1 MTLELIEVTKDHI
14 NLDSL
19 HKIQLKKNKEA
30 PLKRFHHWIFSGA
43 LHPQCDLPPDGT
55 VVKVYSKS
63 NEFLGIGHY
72 NDGNICVRMLSFQEE
87 SIDLAFWKNR
97 IQQAKTLRTAMQL
110 TENKQTNAYRLIHGE
125 GDRLPGLVIDNYNGH
140 FVLQAHSTGMHQS
153 RHQIAE
159 ALQACFGK
167 QLKSIYYKSGNTLPK
182 SLKTEDTEAFL
193 VGNDT
198 ETIISENGKQ
208 FYVNWQEGQKTGFF
222 LDQRDNRQL
231 LGSMAAGKR
240 ILNTFCYSG
249 GFSMY
254 ALQEGATHAHS
265 VDASQKAINWALKNE
280 ELNPT
285 NGEHIASVNDVSKFI
300 KSSDMNYDIVILDP
314 PAFAKNVRSKHKA
327 TIGYKNLNHQALKK
341 MKGGSFL
348 FTFSCSQVIDARLFE
363 NTVRAAAIEAGR
375 TIQVIKHLGQ
385 PADHP
390 VNLFHP
396 EVSYLKGLVLYVA
409 E

>member
-1 MTLELIEVTKDHI
+1 M
-14 NLDSL
+14 NSS

-30 PLKRFHHWIFSGA
+30 PLKRFHHWVFSGA
-43 LHPQCDLPPDGT
+43 LHPQSDLPSDGT
-55 VVKVYSKS
+55 VVEVYSKK
-63 NEFLGIGHY
+63 NEFLGVGHY
-72 NDGNICVRMLSFQEE
+72 NDGNICVRMLSFQQE
-87 SIDLAFWKNR
+87 SIDLEFWKSR
-97 IQQAKTLRTAMQL
+97 IQHAKTLRTAMHL
-110 TENKQTNAYRLIHGE
+110 TDNQATNAYRLIHGE

-159 ALQACFGK
+159 ALQACFGS

-182 SLKTEDTEAFL
+182 SIKSEDTDSFL
-193 VGNDT
+193 VGKDVDT
-198 ETIISENGKQ
+198 VISENGLQ

-231 LGSMAAGKR
+231 LGSMASGKR

-249 GFSMY
+249 GFSIH
-254 ALQEGATHAHS
+254 ALQQGATHVHS
-265 VDASQKAINWALKNE
+265 IDASQKAIDWAIKNE
-280 ELNPT
+280 QLNPSD
-285 NGEHIASVNDVSKFI
+285 GEHVALVDDVSKFI
-300 KSSDMNYDIVILDP
+300 KNNEMDYDIVILDP

-327 TIGYKNLNHQALKK
+327 TIGYKNLNYQTLKK
-341 MKGGSFL
+341 MQAGSIL
-348 FTFSCSQVIDARLFE
+348 FTFSCSQVIDSRLFE

-375 TIQVIKHLGQ
+375 TIQVIKRLGQ

-396 EVSYLKGLVLYVA
+396 EVSYLKGLVLYVSG
-409 E
+409 